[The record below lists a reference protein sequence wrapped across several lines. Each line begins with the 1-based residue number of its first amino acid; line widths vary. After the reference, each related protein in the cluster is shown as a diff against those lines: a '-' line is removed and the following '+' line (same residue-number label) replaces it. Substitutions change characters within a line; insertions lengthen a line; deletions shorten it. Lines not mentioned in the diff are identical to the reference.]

1 MRSRQG
7 ETFHLS
13 ISSVESA
20 SACVRHFIAATFGAH
35 MGGDLMVEGIATEMV
50 QGLLSAPR

>member
-50 QGLLSAPR
+50 QGLLSAPK